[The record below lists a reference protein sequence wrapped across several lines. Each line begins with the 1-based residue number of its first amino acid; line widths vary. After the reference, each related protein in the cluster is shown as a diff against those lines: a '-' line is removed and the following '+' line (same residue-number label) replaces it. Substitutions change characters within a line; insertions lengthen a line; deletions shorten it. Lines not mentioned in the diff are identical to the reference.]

1 MKNFLL
7 PIGVDMKRIAILSVL
22 AAASILAGLLPTKAQ
37 NIDNSLGR
45 NPGRPSGE
53 APTLDSSVAVFYPP
67 AEVPPKTCVYNNVIH
82 SAGARIC
89 VGYDLATC
97 TEAGTWDIS
106 EKGARDATR
115 CNR

>member
-1 MKNFLL
+1 
-7 PIGVDMKRIAILSVL
+7 MKRMAVLSILSVV
-22 AAASILAGLLPTKAQ
+22 SVLAGLPPTQAQ
-37 NIDNSLGR
+37 NMDS
-45 NPGRPSGE
+45 PSGRSH
-53 APTLDSSVAVFYPP
+53 ARQSGDGAMTDSGAMVLYPP
-67 AEVPPKTCVYNNVIH
+67 VEVPPKTCVYNNIIH

-106 EKGARDATR
+106 EKGARDAPR